1 MDCRPNSGRLR
12 HWSFPSKNAF
22 HSGNKC
28 RPETQQ
34 HPLATSSQAQRDKPT
49 KTKSIILEPGA
60 TAPGSCRN
68 SQTLDPTLDQK
79 NLALDLTRQLW
90 TPQVQ
95 TPTNYDKV
103 PKRPEPGAELQRGR
117 TRFTGKKLYTPT
129 DAILHKHLCLK
140 LFYIY
145 IFCDNGKWYRTLR
158 IFH

>member
-79 NLALDLTRQLW
+79 NLALDQTRQLW
-90 TPQVQ
+90 TPRYKPRQ
-95 TPTNYDKV
+95 TTTRYPRGQNLEPSSRGGGPDLRAKNY
-103 PKRPEPGAELQRGR
+103 
-117 TRFTGKKLYTPT
+117 
-129 DAILHKHLCLK
+129 IHLLT
-140 LFYIY
+140 LFYTNIY
-145 IFCDNGKWYRTLR
+145 A
-158 IFH
+158 